1 MSLHTLVKIQE
12 AQMTDVKEIQKL
24 HDKGFVILQATR
36 ANNAPIG
43 WKRKIPG
50 KNKWGYVEEM
60 QDSTL
65 SVYRSTFNAK
75 ILSRSHCGFYL
86 GHGNLCC
93 IDLDV
98 KKLKDDSAEKLKA
111 AILKKL
117 SPYVVIERTKSQGY
131 HIYFLYEHRL
141 DNRPNW
147 TGLDA
152 KTANWIEVYYSKRF
166 IACYLSN
173 SKKYVLEHGELARL
187 KPLSK
192 KQHNELLACLAP
204 YKGEDAKPRKRKEI
218 PVDESTWARA
228 EAYVKQIEERGL
240 DITGDNPLWF
250 KIGKAIANAFGT
262 KGFPIFNRVSQFSA
276 SYNADTIEDE
286 YLRFVDEESVPRA
299 KKITIATF
307 FKLCD
312 DAGLNDLETL
322 AAIAKHP
329 PASVK
334 EFELVLSKKQR
345 MPEHCHSVV
354 EAFVQHVQICC
365 IDDAYFFVYDT
376 THWQRRTNKDVV
388 DLINSFIDRSDV
400 EDRYRPILRT
410 VPYLKMMLEELRL
423 TTQRPALEPNTGN
436 LRDGIFINMENGVLH
451 VNLKTGKRKLL
462 DHAAHYNFTTIL
474 PFCYEPLATAPKFD
488 AWLAKQLPDADL
500 QVAYFAF
507 VASCLTRHKADIIMI
522 LAGETSTGKSSLI
535 DITRRL
541 IGLENSVAISAGT
554 LFGGKPDAQT
564 EAMAMENKLLA
575 YDFDS
580 QPFRHLEMLLKVAA
594 GEPIPGWQMHVARRA
609 VTNYARCLIAM
620 NPYSYSV
627 FNPAVARRLIT
638 ISMDVKVE
646 KDNNVMPPIFE
657 EVAGIFNYVLNV
669 GVKHLIENGGQIKI
683 TDSMRAATLRH
694 HMNERDAVRW
704 FEAKYIKLTKST
716 DKSAKAGLLYK
727 LAKVNPGVV
736 IKLVTMAEM
745 YIDYRSW
752 LVDVE
757 GYPES
762 KVQIRKYFVEDLK
775 NYGVSEEIFREKE
788 AIKRGIY
795 VGEKL

>member
-1 MSLHTLVKIQE
+1 
-12 AQMTDVKEIQKL
+12 MTDVKEIQRL
-24 HDKGFVILQATR
+24 HDRGFVILAAKR
-36 ANNAPIG
+36 ANNSPIG

-60 QDSTL
+60 QDQSL
-65 SVYRSTFNAK
+65 SIYRSTFNAK
-75 ILSRSHCGFYL
+75 IIARSHCGFYL

-98 KKLKDDSAEKLKA
+98 KKLKDDSAEKLKST
-111 AILKKL
+111 ILKKL
-117 SPYVVIERTKSQGY
+117 SANVVIERTKSQGY

-152 KTANWIEVYYSKRF
+152 KTSNWIEVYYSKRF

-173 SKKYVLEHGELARL
+173 SKKYTLEHGELTRL

-192 KQHNELLACLAP
+192 KQHAELLTCLQP
-204 YKGEDAKPRKRKEI
+204 YKGKERKQGKRKEI
-218 PVDESTWARA
+218 PVDESTWTQA
-228 EAYVKQIEERGL
+228 EAYVKQIETSGL

-250 KIGKAIANAFGT
+250 KIGKAFANAFGI
-262 KGFPIFNRVSQFSA
+262 KGFSLFNRLSQFSA
-276 SYNADTIEDE
+276 TYNADTIEDE
-286 YLRFVDEESVPRA
+286 YTRFVDEEAQPRN

-312 DAGLNDLETL
+312 DAGLNSLETL
-322 AAIAKHP
+322 ATIAAHP
-329 PASVK
+329 PAQHK
-334 EFELVLSKKQR
+334 EFELMLSKKQR
-345 MPEHCHSVV
+345 MPEHVHAAVD
-354 EAFVQHVQICC
+354 AFLQHVAICC
-365 IDDAYFFVYDT
+365 VDDSAFYVYDS
-376 THWQRRTNKDVV
+376 THWQRRNSKEVV
-388 DLINSFIDRSDV
+388 DLINSFVDRSDV
-400 EDRYRPILRT
+400 EDRFRPILRT

-423 TTQRPALEPNTGN
+423 VTQRDALEPNTGN

-462 DHAAHYNFTTIL
+462 DHEAHYNFTTML
-474 PFCYEPLATAPKFD
+474 PFCYEPTVVSPLFD
-488 AWLAKQLPDADL
+488 AWLARQLPDKDL
-500 QVAYFAF
+500 QTAYFAF

-609 VTNYARCLIAM
+609 VVNYGRLLIAM
-620 NPYSYSV
+620 NPYSYSI

-646 KDNNVMPPIFE
+646 KDNAVMPPIYG
-657 EVAGIFNYVLNV
+657 EVAGIFNYVLNI
-669 GVKHLIENGGQIKI
+669 GIKHLIEHGGQIKI
-683 TDSMRAATLRH
+683 TDSMRAATVRH
-694 HMNERDAVRW
+694 HMHERDAIRW
-704 FEAKYIKLTKST
+704 FESTYTKLNASVDKST
-716 DKSAKAGLLYK
+716 KTTAEEKLRKANPDAEIVMIQVSGLYQ
-727 LAKVNPGVV
+727 
-736 IKLVTMAEM
+736 E
-745 YIDYRSW
+745 YRSW
-752 LVDVE
+752 LTDSE
-757 GYPES
+757 GVPES
-762 KVQIRKYFVEDLK
+762 RVQLRKHFVEDLK
-775 NYGVSEEIFREKE
+775 NYGVVDGIIREKSGL
-788 AIKRGIY
+788 KRGVF
-795 VGEKL
+795 VGQKSVTSGG

>member
-1 MSLHTLVKIQE
+1 MG
-12 AQMTDVKEIQKL
+12 DVKEIQKL
-24 HDKGFVILQATR
+24 HDRGFVILAAKR
-36 ANNAPIG
+36 SSNSPIG
-43 WKRKIPG
+43 WKRRG
-50 KNKWGYVEEM
+50 TNKWGYVEEM
-60 QDSTL
+60 QDASL
-65 SVYRSTFNAK
+65 SAYRSTFNAK
-75 ILSRSHCGFYL
+75 LLAHSHCGFYL

-98 KKLKDDSAEKLKA
+98 KKLKDDSAEKLKNS
-111 AILKKL
+111 ILKKL
-117 SPYVVIERTKSQGY
+117 SASVVIERTKSNGY
-131 HIYFLYEHRL
+131 HIYFLYAERL

-147 TGLDA
+147 TGLDP
-152 KTANWIEVYYSKRF
+152 KTANWIELYYSKRF

-173 SKKYVLEHGELARL
+173 SKKYTIEQGDLAKL

-192 KQHNELLACLAP
+192 KQHAELLACLAP
-204 YKGEDAKPRKRKEI
+204 YQSTKATKSKAYKQI
-218 PVDESTWARA
+218 PVDEETWSRA
-228 EAYVKQIEERGL
+228 EAYTKQIEARGL
-240 DITGDNPLWF
+240 DVTGDNPLWF
-250 KIGKAIANAFGT
+250 KIGKAIANAFGV
-262 KGFPIFNRVSQFSA
+262 KGFSLFNRVSQFSPT
-276 SYNADTIEDE
+276 YNADTIEDE
-286 YLRFVDEESVPRA
+286 YLRFVDEESIPRS

-322 AAIAKHP
+322 ATIAKHP
-329 PASVK
+329 PSVHK
-334 EFELVLSKKQR
+334 EFELMLSKKQR

-354 EAFVQHVQICC
+354 EEFIKHVSICC

-376 THWQRRTNKDVV
+376 THWQRRTSKDVV

-400 EDRYRPILRT
+400 EDRFRPILRT

-423 TTQRPALEPNTGN
+423 TTQRPVLEPNTGN

-474 PFCYEPLATAPKFD
+474 PFCYEPLVVSPLFD
-488 AWLAKQLPDADL
+488 RWLAKQLPDKDL
-500 QVAYFAF
+500 QMAYFAF

-609 VTNYARCLIAM
+609 VSNYARCLIAM

-638 ISMDVKVE
+638 ISMDVKFE
-646 KDNNVMPPIFE
+646 KDNNVMPSIYD
-657 EVAGIFNYVLNV
+657 EVAGVFNYVLNI
-669 GVKHLIENGGQIKI
+669 GVKHLIENNGQIKI
-683 TDSMRAATLRH
+683 TEAMRSATLRH

-704 FEAKYIKLTKST
+704 FESKYHKLLESK
-716 DKSAKAGLLYK
+716 DKGTHSKKATALQK
-727 LAKVNPGVV
+727 LADANPGAV
-736 IKLVTMAEM
+736 IELIQVGGLYQE
-745 YIDYRSW
+745 YRSW
-752 LVDVE
+752 LVDSE
-757 GYPES
+757 GYPENRI
-762 KVQIRKYFVEDLK
+762 QLRKHFLEDLK
-775 NYGVSEEIFREKE
+775 NYGVFDGLIREKE
-788 AIKRGIY
+788 GVKRGIY
-795 VGEKL
+795 VGQKIVTHGG